1 MKKLSKILSV
11 LLVFCLFVTPALA
24 AVGEVPASLTYSDIS
39 IVVNGDE
46 IVPTDINGQAAEPFA
61 MNGTTYL
68 PLRAIAQALGCEVIW
83 DPTTNSVR
91 INGESTVSAD
101 QAIRGV
107 TAIGFVD
114 TDGTKVSAIAVE
126 YNMDLT
132 GAKVDKDTYEIEVY
146 KPDSSDYLVG
156 YENIG
161 QITKVYV
168 NDQPDISAAGGTGT
182 GRYVIIETSTDYVRT
197 SDLSYLYA
205 LAVGVTQK
213 KTVAAANG
221 MIAPSGT
228 KFVNYTVS
236 IEELPAYRGGGTV
249 ENHTAEYG
257 KFIIKGL
264 DEYQIYGTTTYN
276 GYWKNLQD
284 GDAWIEYDVFNE
296 KDGTTYD
303 YELGYALWV
312 PEDYHEDGSYA
323 LVTVDHTI
331 TGDPS
336 PFEAL
341 LTNYGPS
348 YFISDEAQQ
357 IVKDEHGLDGMIVVV
372 PLIIERVDDN
382 SCVPGM
388 WMALC
393 GLWDHLQ
400 EEYSIDP
407 NYIYGAGQSMGGMLL
422 MQTNTNRDNYFAG
435 MLCYGNQ
442 WGQNY
447 YKDTVFARGM
457 GAEGYEET
465 AENTPRHYP
474 STASNYYI
482 WDYHFDENGEKVYED
497 HDPYNFYYLISDD
510 NLMVFN
516 GSSNALSIGLW
527 GEMSQLYTDLVG
539 YSIPHLTGLDGMAPL
554 EEQNQMVNDFL
565 AAGNDFNGVEMGIWE
580 CSWDGNGND
589 GTAIWSR
596 TITANYEWLLKQSR
610 ADEMAR
616 PKLDI
621 NRVFEPAEVQL
632 KDEAH
637 LFNGF
642 VDKDTGEQLYY
653 WTAKAGSGTRFYNS
667 SCLPIG
673 FGNPA
678 DMNPGWLP
686 GDLSWETGVEAAEI
700 QSVTALGSNGQYTA
714 VAVEYSV
721 DMENILMHLVGDAVV
736 NSKGEPYDDYFVT
749 NPPFDFYDA
758 DGNRIDCTI
767 INYYVSET
775 AAVRADN
782 TRGAGSGSYVILE
795 LEAPVTVKPVGA
807 IQRTTVIT
815 DTAISSATA
824 KLYT

>member
-1 MKKLSKILSV
+1 MKKISKLLAVILA
-11 LLVFCLFVTPALA
+11 FCLFVTPALA
-24 AVGEVPASLTYSDIS
+24 ASGEVQATLTYRDIS
-39 IVVNGDE
+39 ILVDGEEINPTDVNGKS
-46 IVPTDINGQAAEPFA
+46 TEPFIID
-61 MNGTTYL
+61 GTTYL
-68 PLRAIAQALGCEVIW
+68 PIRAVSEALGCEIVW
-83 DPTTNSVR
+83 DSETNSVR
-91 INGESTVSAD
+91 ITTGGTLKAD
-101 QAIRGV
+101 DAVKGV
-107 TAIGFVD
+107 TAIGIVD

-126 YNMDLT
+126 YNVDLT
-132 GAKVDKDTYEIEVY
+132 GAKVGADTYDVEVY

-161 QITKVYV
+161 KITKVYV
-168 NDQPDISAAGGTGT
+168 NDQPDVSPAGGTGT
-182 GRYVIIETSTDYVRT
+182 GKYVIIEVSTDYVRT
-197 SDLSYLYA
+197 SDLAYLNA
-205 LAVGVTQK
+205 LAAGVTQK
-213 KTVAAANG
+213 GAIKTNSGV
-221 MIAPSGT
+221 IAPSST
-228 KFVNYTVS
+228 KFVNYTVT
-236 IEELPAYRGGGTV
+236 IEERPDFMGGGTV
-249 ENHTAEYG
+249 ENHIADYG
-257 KFIIKGL
+257 KFVIKGL
-264 DEYQIYGTTTYN
+264 DGYQIYGTTTYD
-276 GYWKNLQD
+276 GYWKDLQD
-284 GDAWIEYDVFNE
+284 GDAWVEKDCFNE
-296 KDGTTYD
+296 KSGETYD

-312 PEDYHEDGSYA
+312 PEDYDPNGSYA

-341 LTNYGPS
+341 LTNYGPT

-357 IVKDEHGLDGMIVVV
+357 VVKDAHGLDGMIVVV

-382 SCVPGM
+382 SCVPAM

-422 MQTNTNRDNYFAG
+422 MQTNTNRDNYFAA

-457 GAEGYEET
+457 GAANYNET

-554 EEQNQMVNDFL
+554 DEQNKMVNDFI

-621 NRVFEPAEVQL
+621 NRVFEPAEEQL
-632 KDEAH
+632 RDDAH

-642 VDKDTGEQLYY
+642 VDKNTGEQLYY

-686 GDLSWETGVEAAEI
+686 DGMSWETGVEAATI
-700 QSVTALGSNGQYTA
+700 QSVTAIGTGSQYSA
-714 VAVEYSV
+714 VAIKYDV
-721 DMENILMHLVGDAVV
+721 DMENVLIHLVGDAVV
-736 NSKGEPYDDYFVT
+736 NSKGEAYDDYFVT
-749 NPPFDFYDA
+749 NTPFDFYDA
-758 DGNRIDCTI
+758 SGNKIECKIT
-767 INYYVSET
+767 NYYVNSS
-775 AAVRADN
+775 AAVKE
-782 TRGAGSGSYVILE
+782 GAARGSGSGNYVIVE
-795 LEAPVTVKPVGA
+795 FETPVTVKPVGV

-815 DTAISSATA
+815 DTAISSATS

>member
-1 MKKLSKILSV
+1 MKKISKLLAVILA
-11 LLVFCLFVTPALA
+11 FCLFVTPALA
-24 AVGEVPASLTYSDIS
+24 ASGEVQATLTYRDIS
-39 IVVNGDE
+39 ILVDGEEINPTDVNGKS
-46 IVPTDINGQAAEPFA
+46 TEPFIID
-61 MNGTTYL
+61 GTTYL
-68 PLRAIAQALGCEVIW
+68 PIRAVSEALGCEIVW
-83 DPTTNSVR
+83 DSETNSVR
-91 INGESTVSAD
+91 ITTGGTLKAD
-101 QAIRGV
+101 DAVKGV
-107 TAIGFVD
+107 TAIGIVD

-126 YNMDLT
+126 YNVDLT
-132 GAKVDKDTYEIEVY
+132 GAKVGTDTYDVEVY

-161 QITKVYV
+161 KITKVYV
-168 NDQPDISAAGGTGT
+168 NDQPDVSPAGGTGT
-182 GRYVIIETSTDYVRT
+182 GKYVIIEVSTDYVRT
-197 SDLSYLYA
+197 SDLAYLNA
-205 LAVGVTQK
+205 LAAGVTQK
-213 KTVAAANG
+213 GAIKTNSGV
-221 MIAPSGT
+221 IAPSST
-228 KFVNYTVS
+228 KFVNYTVT
-236 IEELPAYRGGGTV
+236 IEERPDFMGGGTV
-249 ENHTAEYG
+249 ENHIADYG
-257 KFIIKGL
+257 KFVIKGL
-264 DEYQIYGTTTYN
+264 DGYQIYGTTTYD
-276 GYWKNLQD
+276 GYWKDLQD
-284 GDAWIEYDVFNE
+284 GDAWVEKDCFNE
-296 KDGTTYD
+296 KSGETYD

-312 PEDYHEDGSYA
+312 PEDYDPNGSYA

-341 LTNYGPS
+341 LTNYGPT

-357 IVKDEHGLDGMIVVV
+357 VVKDAHGLDGMIVVV

-382 SCVPGM
+382 SCVPAM

-422 MQTNTNRDNYFAG
+422 MQTNTNRDNYFAA

-457 GAEGYEET
+457 GAANYNET

-554 EEQNQMVNDFL
+554 DEQNKMVNDFI

-621 NRVFEPAEVQL
+621 NRVFEPAEEQL
-632 KDEAH
+632 RDDAH

-642 VDKDTGEQLYY
+642 VDKNTGEQLYY

-686 GDLSWETGVEAAEI
+686 DGMSWETGVEAATI
-700 QSVTALGSNGQYTA
+700 QSVTAIGTGSQYSA
-714 VAVEYSV
+714 VAIKYDV
-721 DMENILMHLVGDAVV
+721 DMENVLIHLVGDAVV
-736 NSKGEPYDDYFVT
+736 NSKGEAYDDYFVT
-749 NPPFDFYDA
+749 NTPFDFYDA
-758 DGNRIDCTI
+758 SGNKIECKIT
-767 INYYVSET
+767 NYYVNSS
-775 AAVRADN
+775 AAVKE
-782 TRGAGSGSYVILE
+782 GAARGSGSGNYVIVE
-795 LEAPVTVKPVGA
+795 FETPVTVKPVGV

-815 DTAISSATA
+815 DTAISSATS

>member
-1 MKKLSKILSV
+1 MKKLSK
-11 LLVFCLFVTPALA
+11 LLVTALIFGLLATPASA
-24 AVGEVPASLTYSDIS
+24 AAKEVQAALTYSDIS
-39 IVVNGDE
+39 ISVNGED
-46 IVPTDINGQAAEPFA
+46 VTPTNVNGASTEPFA
-61 MNGTTYL
+61 IDGTVYL
-68 PLRAIAQALGCEVIW
+68 PLRAIAEALGCDVGW
-83 DPTTNSVR
+83 DGAANSVL
-91 INGESTVSAD
+91 ITTKDATPAE
-101 QAIRGV
+101 QAVKGV

-114 TDGTKVSAIAVE
+114 TDGTKVKAIAVE
-126 YNMDLT
+126 YGVDLT
-132 GAKVDKDTYEIEVY
+132 GAQVSADTYEVEIY

-161 QITKVYV
+161 KITKVYV
-168 NDQPDISAAGGTGT
+168 NDQPDISAAGGSGA
-182 GRYVIIETSTDYVRT
+182 GNYVIIEVSTDYVRT
-197 SDLSYLYA
+197 SDVSYLSA

-213 KTVAAANG
+213 GAITTGSGV
-221 MIAPSGT
+221 IAPSGT
-228 KFVNYTVS
+228 KYVNYTS
-236 IEELPAYRGGGTV
+236 TMEERPAFMGGGTV
-249 ENHTAEYG
+249 ENRTADYG
-257 KFIIKGL
+257 KFVIQGL
-264 DEYQIYGTTTYN
+264 DGYQIYGTSTYD
-276 GYWKNLQD
+276 GYWKYLQD
-284 GDAWIEYDVFNE
+284 GDAWIEQDVFNE

-312 PEDYHEDGSYA
+312 PEDYHADGSYA

-341 LTNYGPS
+341 LTNYGPT
-348 YFISDEAQQ
+348 YFISDAAQQ
-357 IVKDEHGLDGMIVVV
+357 IVKDAHGLDGLIVVV

-447 YKDTVFARGM
+447 YKDMVFARGM
-457 GAEGYEET
+457 AGANYNET

-474 STASNYYI
+474 STAGTSYI
-482 WDYHFDENGEKVYED
+482 WDYYFDENGEKVYED

-565 AAGNDFNGVEMGIWE
+565 AAGNDFNGVEMGLWE

-610 ADEMAR
+610 AVEMAR

-621 NRVFEPAEVQL
+621 NREFELADEQL
-632 KDEAH
+632 RDEAH
-637 LFNGF
+637 TLVGF

-653 WTAKAGSGTRFYNS
+653 LTAKAGSGTRFYNS
-667 SCLPIG
+667 SCLPTG
-673 FGNPA
+673 SGPA
-678 DMNPGWLP
+678 DLNPGWLP
-686 GDLSWETGVEAAEI
+686 AGMSWETGVEAATI
-700 QSVTALGSNGQYTA
+700 QSVTAIGSGYSA
-714 VAVEYSV
+714 VAIKYDVE
-721 DMENILMHLVGDAVV
+721 MENVLIHLVGDAVV
-736 NSKGEPYDDYFVT
+736 NSKGEAYDDYFVT
-749 NPPFDFYDA
+749 NAPFEFFDA
-758 DGNRIDCTI
+758 DGNSIACSI
-767 INYYVSET
+767 VNYYVNDT
-775 AAVRADN
+775 AAVRDGAQ
-782 TRGAGSGSYVILE
+782 RGTGSGHYVIVE
-795 LEAPVTVKPVGA
+795 FETPVSAKPVGV

-815 DTAISSATA
+815 DTAISSATSR
-824 KLYT
+824 LYQ